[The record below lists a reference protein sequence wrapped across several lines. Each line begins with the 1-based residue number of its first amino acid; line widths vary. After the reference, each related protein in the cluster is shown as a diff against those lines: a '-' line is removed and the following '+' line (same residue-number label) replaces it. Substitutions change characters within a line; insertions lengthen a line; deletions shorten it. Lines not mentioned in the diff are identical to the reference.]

1 MASGTINNDLRWK
14 RLTVSA
20 VGSTEISLPSSFSEI
35 YVRTM
40 VTAGGYEYAF
50 TMHLLSDELGTTNKY
65 YCGGL
70 ANGSDS
76 QYILAAKYNTIH
88 VDTLYFNGTNRKS
101 DAVTYV
107 AYR

>member
-14 RLTVSA
+14 RLTASA

-40 VTAGGYEYAF
+40 VTVGGYDYAF
-50 TMHLLSDELGTTNKY
+50 TMHLLYNELSATNKY

-70 ANGSDS
+70 ANGSDC
-76 QYILAAKYNTIH
+76 QYILAAKENAVH
-88 VDTLYFNGTNRKS
+88 VDTLRFNGTDLKAN
-101 DAVTYV
+101 ATTYV